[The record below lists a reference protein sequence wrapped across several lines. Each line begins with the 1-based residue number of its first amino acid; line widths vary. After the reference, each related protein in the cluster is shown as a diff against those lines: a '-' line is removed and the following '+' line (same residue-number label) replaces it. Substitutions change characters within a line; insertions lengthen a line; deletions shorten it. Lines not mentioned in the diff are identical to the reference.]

1 MMLLVLRTLN
11 ACVWIFVLWLWSDQS
26 EFMVL
31 FMVFNL
37 WMVPGF
43 IFQSVINFLFFSSY
57 IPVTAHGLDLF

>member
-1 MMLLVLRTLN
+1 M
-11 ACVWIFVLWLWSDQS
+11 LWLWSDQS